1 MKNTIYVEGIKRYL
15 MSESGVNSIVAR
27 LSAKY
32 KMLPQQFIRKG
43 DDEIIAVCKSNLDE
57 DVLDLES
64 IANEI
69 NDMLLLS
76 K

>member
-15 MSESGVNSIVAR
+15 MSESGVTSIVVR
-27 LSAKY
+27 LSSKY
-32 KMLPQQFIRKG
+32 KMLPQQFIRRG
-43 DDEIIAVCKSNLDE
+43 DDEIIVVCKSNLSENMYNLKD
-57 DVLDLES
+57 
-64 IANEI
+64 IADEI

>member
-15 MSESGVNSIVAR
+15 MSESGVTSIVVR
-27 LSAKY
+27 LTSKY
-32 KMLPQQFIRKG
+32 KMLPQQFIRRG
-43 DDEIIAVCKSNLDE
+43 DDEIIIVCKSNLDK
-57 DVLDLES
+57 DIYDLES
-64 IANEI
+64 ITNEI

>member
-15 MSESGVNSIVAR
+15 IGESGVTPIVAR
-27 LSAKY
+27 LSSKY
-32 KMLPQQFIRKG
+32 KLLPQQLIRVG
-43 DDEIIAVCKSNLDE
+43 DDEIVVACKSNLSANMY
-57 DVLDLES
+57 DLES
-64 IANEI
+64 ITNEI

>member
-15 MSESGVNSIVAR
+15 IGESGATPIVVR
-27 LSAKY
+27 LTRKY
-32 KMLPQQFIRKG
+32 RLLPQQFIRIG
-43 DDEIIAVCKSNLDE
+43 DDELIAVCKSSLSKDMF
-57 DVLDLES
+57 DLES
-64 IANEI
+64 IADEI

>member
-1 MKNTIYVEGIKRYL
+1 MKNTIYIEGIKRYL
-15 MSESGVNSIVAR
+15 MSESGVNSIAAR

-32 KMLPQQFIRKG
+32 KMLPQQFIRRG
-43 DDEIIAVCKSNLDE
+43 DDEIIIVCKSNLDE
-57 DVLDLES
+57 DIYDLES
-64 IANEI
+64 ITNEI

>member
-32 KMLPQQFIRKG
+32 KMLPQQFIRRG
-43 DDEIIAVCKSNLDE
+43 DDEIIIVCKSNLDK
-57 DVLDLES
+57 DIYDLES
-64 IANEI
+64 ITNEI

-76 K
+76 E

>member
-43 DDEIIAVCKSNLDE
+43 DDEIIIVCKSNLDE
-57 DVLDLES
+57 EIYDLES
-64 IANEI
+64 ITNEI

>member
-1 MKNTIYVEGIKRYL
+1 MKNTIYVEGIKKYL
-15 MSESGVNSIVAR
+15 IGESGVTPIVAR
-27 LSAKY
+27 LASKY
-32 KMLPQQFIRKG
+32 KLLAQQLIRIG
-43 DDEIIAVCKSNLDE
+43 DDEIVIVCKSNLDE
-57 DVLDLES
+57 DIYDLES

>member
-15 MSESGVNSIVAR
+15 MSESGVNLIVVR
-27 LSAKY
+27 LSSKY
-32 KMLPQQFIRKG
+32 KMLLQQFIRRG
-43 DDEIIAVCKSNLDE
+43 DNELIAVCKSNLSE
-57 DVLDLES
+57 NMYDLEN
-64 IANEI
+64 ITNEI

>member
-32 KMLPQQFIRKG
+32 KMLLQQFIRRG
-43 DDEIIAVCKSNLDE
+43 DDELIAVCKSNLSE
-57 DVLDLES
+57 NMYDLES
-64 IANEI
+64 ITNEI
-69 NDMLLLS
+69 NDMLLLNL
-76 K
+76 

>member
-32 KMLPQQFIRKG
+32 KMLPQQFIRRG
-43 DDEIIAVCKSNLDE
+43 NDEIIIVCKSNLSKNMF
-57 DVLDLES
+57 DLES

-69 NDMLLLS
+69 NDILLLS

>member
-15 MSESGVNSIVAR
+15 IGEAGVTPIVAR
-27 LSAKY
+27 LTSKY
-32 KMLPQQFIRKG
+32 KLLPQQLIRIG
-43 DDEIIAVCKSNLDE
+43 DDEIVIVCKSNLSKDMF
-57 DVLDLES
+57 DLES

>member
-15 MSESGVNSIVAR
+15 IGESGVNSIVAR

-43 DDEIIAVCKSNLDE
+43 DDEIIVVCKSNLDE
-57 DVLDLES
+57 DVFDLES
-64 IANEI
+64 IANEL
-69 NDMLLLS
+69 NDMLLLN

>member
-15 MSESGVNSIVAR
+15 IGESGVTPIVAR
-27 LSAKY
+27 LARKY
-32 KMLPQQFIRKG
+32 RLMPQQFIRRG
-43 DDEIIAVCKSNLDE
+43 DDEIIAVCTSSLSKDIF
-57 DVLDLES
+57 DLES
-64 IANEI
+64 ITNEI

>member
-15 MSESGVNSIVAR
+15 IGESGVTPIVAR
-27 LSAKY
+27 LTAKY
-32 KMLPQQFIRKG
+32 KMLPQQFIRRG
-43 DDEIIAVCKSNLDE
+43 DDEIIVVCTSSLSKNMY
-57 DVLDLES
+57 DLES
-64 IANEI
+64 ITNEI

>member
-1 MKNTIYVEGIKRYL
+1 MKNTIYGEGIKRYL
-15 MSESGVNSIVAR
+15 IGESGVTPIVAR
-27 LSAKY
+27 LSRKY
-32 KMLPQQFIRKG
+32 RLLPQQFIRRG
-43 DDEIIAVCKSNLDE
+43 DDELIAVCTSSLSE
-57 DVLDLES
+57 DMYDLEN

>member
-15 MSESGVNSIVAR
+15 IGGSGVTPIVAR
-27 LSAKY
+27 LTSKY
-32 KMLPQQFIRKG
+32 KMMPQQFIRRG
-43 DDEIIAVCKSNLDE
+43 DDELIVVCNSNLSE
-57 DVLDLES
+57 SMYDLES

>member
-1 MKNTIYVEGIKRYL
+1 MKNTIYVEGIKRCL
-15 MSESGVNSIVAR
+15 MSKSGVNSIVAR

-32 KMLPQQFIRKG
+32 KMLSQQFIKRG
-43 DDEIIAVCKSNLDE
+43 DDEIIIVCKSNLSE
-57 DVLDLES
+57 NMYDLES

>member
-15 MSESGVNSIVAR
+15 MSESGVISIVAR
-27 LSAKY
+27 LTSKY
-32 KMLPQQFIRKG
+32 KLLPQQLIRIG
-43 DDEIIAVCKSNLDE
+43 DDEIVVVCKSNLSE
-57 DVLDLES
+57 SMYDLES
-64 IANEI
+64 ITNEI

>member
-15 MSESGVNSIVAR
+15 IGENGVTPIVAR
-27 LSAKY
+27 LTTKY

-43 DDEIIAVCKSNLDE
+43 DDELIAVCKSNLSE
-57 DVLDLES
+57 SMYDLEN
-64 IANEI
+64 ITNEI

>member
-15 MSESGVNSIVAR
+15 MSESGVNLIVVR
-27 LSAKY
+27 LSSKY
-32 KMLPQQFIRKG
+32 KMLLQQFIRRG
-43 DDEIIAVCKSNLDE
+43 DDELIAVCKSNLSKNMY
-57 DVLDLES
+57 DLES
-64 IANEI
+64 ITNEI